1 MTILQ
6 CIADAVVKGSI
17 SEVEELT
24 RKALEEGEDVIKKI
38 LQEGY
43 AAGLKVVGEK
53 FSIGEIFMPEM
64 LVAGE
69 AVKSGTRLLRPFLSE
84 WDVRLTGTV
93 VAGTVVGDSHD
104 IGKDL
109 VCMMLEGAGFKV
121 INLGT
126 NIPAEGFIEAA
137 RTNSADII
145 AMSALLTTTR
155 MAMEGIIQEIR
166 TSELNQRVK
175 VMVGGAPV
183 TQGFAERIGADGYAP
198 DAALAVKKAKELLG
212 VGQH

>member
-6 CIADAVVKGSI
+6 RIADAVIKGNI
-17 SEVEELT
+17 SEVENQT
-24 RKALEEGEDVIKKI
+24 RKALEEGEDVKKI
-38 LQEGY
+38 LDEGY
-43 AAGLKVVGEK
+43 AAGLELVGEK
-53 FSIGEIFMPEM
+53 FSAGEMFMPEM

-69 AVKSGTRLLRPFLSE
+69 AVKSGTRLLRPFLAES
-84 WDVRLTGTV
+84 DVQLVGTAV
-93 VAGTVVGDSHD
+93 VGSVVGDVHD

-166 TSELNQRVK
+166 ASELNQRVK

-212 VGQH
+212 VG

>member
-6 CIADAVVKGSI
+6 RIADAVIKGNI
-17 SEVEELT
+17 SGVEDLT
-24 RKALEEGEDVIKKI
+24 RKALEEGEDVKKI
-38 LQEGY
+38 LDEGY
-43 AAGLKVVGEK
+43 AAGLEVVGEK
-53 FSIGEIFMPEM
+53 FSTGEMFMPEM

-69 AVKSGTRLLRPFLSE
+69 AVKSGTRLLRPFLTGS
-84 WDVRLTGTV
+84 DVRLIGTV

-212 VGQH
+212 VG

>member
-1 MTILQ
+1 MTIVQ
-6 CIADAVVKGSI
+6 RIADAVIKGNI
-17 SEVEELT
+17 SEVEDLT
-24 RKALEEGEDVIKKI
+24 RKALEEGEDVKK
-38 LQEGY
+38 LLDEGY
-43 AAGLKVVGEK
+43 AAGLELVGEK
-53 FSIGEIFMPEM
+53 FSAGEMFMPEM

-69 AVKSGTRLLRPFLSE
+69 AVKSGTRLLRPFLAES
-84 WDVRLTGTV
+84 DVQLVGTAV
-93 VAGTVVGDSHD
+93 VGSVVGDVHD

-166 TSELNQRVK
+166 ASELNQRVK

-212 VGQH
+212 VG

>member
-6 CIADAVVKGSI
+6 RIADAVIKGNI
-17 SEVEELT
+17 SGVEGLT
-24 RKALEEGEDVIKKI
+24 RKALEEGEDVKKI
-38 LQEGY
+38 LDEGY
-43 AAGLKVVGEK
+43 AAGLEVVGEK
-53 FSIGEIFMPEM
+53 FSTGEMFMPEM

-69 AVKSGTRLLRPFLSE
+69 AVKSGTRLLRPFLAES
-84 WDVRLTGTV
+84 DVRLTGTV

-166 TSELNQRVK
+166 ASELNQRVK

-183 TQGFAERIGADGYAP
+183 TQDFAERIGADGYAP

>member
-6 CIADAVVKGSI
+6 RIADAVIKGNI
-17 SEVEELT
+17 SGVEDLT
-24 RKALEEGEDVIKKI
+24 RKALEEGEDVKKI
-38 LQEGY
+38 LDEGY
-43 AAGLKVVGEK
+43 AAGLEVVGEK
-53 FSIGEIFMPEM
+53 FSTGEMFMPEM

-69 AVKSGTRLLRPFLSE
+69 AVKSGTRLLRPFLAES
-84 WDVRLTGTV
+84 DVRLTGTV

>member
-69 AVKSGTRLLRPFLSE
+69 AVKSGTRLLRPFLAE
-84 WDVRLTGTV
+84 WDTQLIGIV
-93 VAGTVVGDSHD
+93 VVGTVVGDSHD

-121 INLGT
+121 IDLGT
-126 NIPAEGFIEAA
+126 NVPADKFISAA
-137 RTNSADII
+137 QANSADII

-155 MAMEGIIQEIR
+155 IAMEGIIQEIHA
-166 TSELNQRVK
+166 SDLKHKVK
-175 VMVGGAPV
+175 VMVGGAPL
-183 TQGFAERIGADGYAP
+183 TQDFADRIGADGYAP
-198 DAALAVKKAKELLG
+198 DAALAMKKAKELLG
-212 VGQH
+212 SA

>member
-1 MTILQ
+1 MTIVQ
-6 CIADAVVKGSI
+6 RIADAVIKGNI
-17 SEVEELT
+17 SEVEDLT
-24 RKALEEGEDVIKKI
+24 RKALEEGEDVKK
-38 LQEGY
+38 LLDEGY
-43 AAGLKVVGEK
+43 AAGLELVGEK
-53 FSIGEIFMPEM
+53 FSAGEMFMPEM

-69 AVKSGTRLLRPFLSE
+69 AVKSGTRLLRPFLAES
-84 WDVRLTGTV
+84 DVQLVGTAV
-93 VAGTVVGDSHD
+93 VGSVVGDVHD

-166 TSELNQRVK
+166 ASELNQRVR

-183 TQGFAERIGADGYAP
+183 TQDFAERIGADGYAP

-212 VGQH
+212 VG

>member
-1 MTILQ
+1 MTIVQ
-6 CIADAVVKGSI
+6 RIADAVIKGNI
-17 SEVEELT
+17 SEVEDLT

-69 AVKSGTRLLRPFLSE
+69 AVKSGTRLLRPFLAE
-84 WDVRLTGTV
+84 WDTQLVGIV

-198 DAALAVKKAKELLG
+198 DAALAVKKAKELLR
-212 VGQH
+212 VG